1 MTEIQLFDRNLPS
14 PILSI
19 LALRNDGADSV
30 VPLGG
35 LTERQ
40 QRVYRPGQLD
50 AALEELAAQTPPL
63 HAIFATGSAGSGKS
77 AAVERQAS
85 TRSGL
90 YSDVIED
97 ATHSD
102 SPGLDQAVTL
112 RDRLGALADGAE
124 RPDRP
129 ILVAAN
135 TGMLLQLFDAWT
147 ASGAFTRLEQAVL
160 APLGLRE
167 PELGNNSGDLRV
179 AVLNLDDRPTAGES
193 GLLREMLPLLAPDG
207 EDGVFA
213 GSSRCASCTIRD
225 WCPVRTNAILAAGAA
240 ADSLDNLAATA
251 ARERG
256 RHDSPRALWD
266 WLSRIVAPPAAF
278 SGTTDPCD
286 AVAEA
291 ARAQNETWRLQH
303 LLTVSVFSAAGD
315 LGRRVS
321 SLDPSLGASKDAY
334 VIVASAGL
342 DPASDAARMEVL
354 AELEPSAHALVSA
367 ARAVRVAQDSAPDL
381 TVEWR
386 HLLARTAIGAG
397 VLARP
402 DVWPIGRDGAG
413 ARFDRALSAYREW
426 QRTAVT
432 GADAQARKLMR
443 QAAED
448 LEPVVGDV
456 GQGLARLF
464 GVLAEGRAFL
474 PLRSHDGRS
483 RSWVHV
489 AVDIDLGTVRPVPD
503 LIMERNASS
512 AAAIGHEPLEI
523 KIKMQGA
530 EVVLDLPAYRLLLA
544 ARGGLTAPS
553 QSDERFHALRR
564 AAEALAR
571 GAAAKDGAEL
581 LVEGEVAGRSY
592 LISQVPSLEGS
603 RILRARLVTP

>member
-1 MTEIQLFDRNLPS
+1 M
-14 PILSI
+14 
-19 LALRNDGADSV
+19 
-30 VPLGG
+30 
-35 LTERQ
+35 
-40 QRVYRPGQLD
+40 
-50 AALEELAAQTPPL
+50 
-63 HAIFATGSAGSGKS
+63 
-77 AAVERQAS
+77 
-85 TRSGL
+85 
-90 YSDVIED
+90 IED

-102 SPGLDQAVTL
+102 SPGLDQAATL

-179 AVLNLDDRPTAGES
+179 AVLNLDDRPTAGEG

-213 GSSRCASCTIRD
+213 DSSRCASCTVSD

-256 RHDSPRALWD
+256 RHDSPRVLWD
-266 WLSRIVAPPAAF
+266 WLSRIVAPPTAF
-278 SGTTDPCD
+278 GGTTDPCD

-291 ARAQNETWRLQH
+291 AQAQDETWRLRN
-303 LLTVSVFSAAGD
+303 LLPVSVFSSAGD

-321 SLDPSLGASKDAY
+321 SLDPSLGASKEAY

-342 DPASDAARMEVL
+342 DPDADAARMEVL
-354 AELEPSAHALVSA
+354 AEREPSAVALASA
-367 ARAVRVAQDSAPDL
+367 ARDVRVAQNPTL
-381 TVEWR
+381 GHTGTRR
-386 HLLARTAIGAG
+386 HLLARTEIGAG
-397 VLARP
+397 LLARP
-402 DVWPIGRDGAG
+402 DEWPIDRDGAG
-413 ARFDRALSAYREW
+413 AKFDRALSSYRDW
-426 QRTAVT
+426 QRAEVT
-432 GADAQARKLMR
+432 GADDAQARKLRR

-448 LEPVVGDV
+448 LEPVVVDV
-456 GQGLARLF
+456 GQGLARLY

-474 PLRSHDGRS
+474 PLRSYDGRS
-483 RSWVHV
+483 RSRVHV
-489 AVDIDLGTVRPVPD
+489 AVDIDLDTVRPVPD

-512 AAAIGHEPLEI
+512 ATAIGHEPLEI
-523 KIKMQGA
+523 KIEMQGA
-530 EVVLDLPAYRLLLA
+530 QVVLDLPAYRLLLA
-544 ARGGLTAPS
+544 TQGGLTAPS

-571 GAAAKDGAEL
+571 DAAEKDGAQL

-592 LISQVPSLEGS
+592 LISQVSSLEGS
-603 RILRARLVTP
+603 RILRTRLVTS